1 MKRSHN
7 RKIRIIIAAAV
18 LEAAQAVCIQA
29 AVPAGLPE
37 GLRDTPRKADA
48 GMLQN
53 EWRDRQRTLTVPEA
67 SKDVKVQTPE
77 QGTSPAVEGKE
88 VTVPVR

>member
-18 LEAAQAVCIQA
+18 LGAAQAVCIQA
-29 AVPAGLPE
+29 AAPAGLPE

-77 QGTSPAVEGKE
+77 QGDFSGC
-88 VTVPVR
+88 